1 MTRSMR
7 PRPSQ
12 PDLTVLLVADPPPPD
27 RRPGAET
34 PAGRHEALVALARA
48 VFAEGGRLAAPV
60 DVDIALVLGTVALDY
75 SAPPVAERH
84 AEAPPAQLTVM
95 EMQLEPLARTLL
107 APLAVRGALRY
118 LDAQG
123 SEVRVDLTQVA
134 AEQPGLAEVHR
145 HRVTPRMVEVTRPIA
160 AVFISPARS
169 AMEDLAVLRE
179 AQVRTV
185 MFHDSVLE
193 ADVDAELSEVEDPT
207 ERLLQGG
214 PGERWP
220 RERRPEE
227 EEEVRPVPPYPYLM
241 QRLVAEWTGRH
252 A

>member
-1 MTRSMR
+1 MTRSMHPHPGR
-7 PRPSQ
+7 
-12 PDLTVLLVADPPPPD
+12 PDLTVLLVADPPPPE
-27 RRPGAET
+27 RRPGAGT

-75 SAPPVAERH
+75 SAPPVAERRG
-84 AEAPPAQLTVM
+84 EAPPAQLTVK
-95 EMQLEPLARTLL
+95 ERQPEPLARTLL

-118 LDAQG
+118 LDEQG
-123 SEVRVDLTQVA
+123 SEVRLDLTEVT

-145 HRVTPRMVEVTRPIA
+145 HHVTPLMVQVTQPRA
-160 AVFISPARS
+160 AVFISPTRPAT
-169 AMEDLAVLRE
+169 EDLAVLRA

-185 MFHDSVLE
+185 VFHDSVLE
-193 ADVDAELSEVEDPT
+193 PGVNALMGDVEDPT

-214 PGERWP
+214 PGERWSP
-220 RERRPEE
+220 ERRPE

-241 QRLVAEWTGRH
+241 QRLVAELTGRYG
-252 A
+252 

>member
-1 MTRSMR
+1 
-7 PRPSQ
+7 
-12 PDLTVLLVADPPPPD
+12 VADPPSPD
-27 RRPGAET
+27 RRPGAEA

-75 SAPPVAERH
+75 SAPPVAERR
-84 AEAPPAQLTVM
+84 AEAPPAPLTVM
-95 EMQLEPLARTLL
+95 EMQPEALARTLL

-118 LDAQG
+118 LDPEG
-123 SEVRVDLTQVA
+123 SEVRLDLSEVA
-134 AEQPGLAEVHR
+134 AEQPGLEEVHR
-145 HRVTPRMVEVTRPIA
+145 HRVTPRMVEVTQPMA
-160 AVFISPARS
+160 AVFISPARP
-169 AMEDLAVLRE
+169 AMQDLAVLRE

-185 MFHDSVLE
+185 VFRDSVLE

-207 ERLLQGG
+207 ERLLRGG
-214 PGERWP
+214 PGERWS

-227 EEEVRPVPPYPYLM
+227 EVRSVPPYPYLM